1 MVTWADEKGTDL
13 FSFSTP
19 DEREDKGSPQKGL
32 RNYKE
37 KKRAKGSKLHYSLDN
52 LAQIPANTN
61 TIRQHGKGV
70 TDTFVFY
77 YLFHFSSRI
86 TE

>member
-1 MVTWADEKGTDL
+1 MK
-13 FSFSTP
+13 
-19 DEREDKGSPQKGL
+19 DKQ
-32 RNYKE
+32 
-37 KKRAKGSKLHYSLDN
+37 KGSKLHFSLDN

-70 TDTFVFY
+70 TDTFILY
-77 YLFHFSSRI
+77 YPFHFSSRI